1 MNREKRI
8 NPEMVIL
15 ARESRGLTQRELAER
30 LSVSPGWLS
39 RVEGGLRGIQDTNL
53 KQLSEV
59 LDYPVDF
66 FKQKEPVYGLGI
78 TEIFHRKRRSVT
90 EKTLNKIYAQINIR
104 RLNLVKMLK
113 GVEIGDINIRPID
126 MDEFDG
132 NVKDI
137 ARLVRAK
144 WHLPHGPIQNL
155 IKAFEDARGIVIPMD
170 FGTNTIDAISH
181 WPPNTPPLFFVNIY
195 SPCDRL
201 RFTLCHEL
209 GHMIMHQNASFDHDM
224 EKQADEFAA
233 EFLMPELE
241 IRPYLAD
248 LSLEKLATLK
258 QFWKVSMAALLKRA
272 LDLSVI
278 THRQSRTFWMQMGK
292 AGYRTREPVE
302 LDLPVEKPS
311 LEKEIVDTYIEDMDY
326 TISELG
332 KLLCLSTKEVM
343 NDYIGSEQRLR
354 DKERRAIVGEAER
367 IIRNHR
373 KKWGE

>member
-39 RVEGGLRGIQDTNL
+39 RVEGGLRGVQDMKL
-53 KQLSEV
+53 RQLSEV

-66 FKQKEPVYGLGI
+66 FVQKEPIYGLGI
-78 TEIFHRKRRSVT
+78 TEVFHRKRRIVA
-90 EKTLNKIYAQINIR
+90 EKTLNKIYSQINIR
-104 RLNLVKMLK
+104 RMNLIKMLR
-113 GVEIGDINIRPID
+113 GVEIGEINIRPIH

-132 NVKDI
+132 NAKDV
-137 ARLVRAK
+137 ARLVRAR

-155 IKAFEDARGIVIPMD
+155 MKAFEDARGIVISMD
-170 FGTNTIDAISH
+170 FRTNTIDAISY
-181 WPPNTPPLFFVNIY
+181 WPPDTPPLFFVNVY
-195 SPCDRL
+195 SPSDRL

-209 GHMIMHQNASFDHDM
+209 GHIIMHQDAMFTPDI
-224 EKQADEFAA
+224 EKQADEFAS
-233 EFLMPELE
+233 EFLMPEIE
-241 IRPYLAD
+241 IRPYLTD
-248 LSLEKLATLK
+248 LYLEKLATLK

-272 LDLSVI
+272 TDLGVI
-278 THRQSRTFWMQMGK
+278 THRQSRTLWMQMGK

-311 LEKEIVDTYIEDMDY
+311 LEKEIVDTYIEDMGY

-367 IIRNHR
+367 IIKNHR